1 MAEENKLKVLVKKFY
16 DEVWNKGNMS
26 AADIFSENYIRHD
39 LRPGNPPPGPEG
51 QKKIAA
57 DFRKAFPDLRITITL
72 MIAEGDIV
80 VARWVMTGTH
90 NGQWGNVAP
99 TGRKAEFSGVNIF
112 RFSNGKVVEIWNY
125 RDDLG
130 LREQLGVPIY
140 AGNKD

>member
-1 MAEENKLKVLVKKFY
+1 MVEENKLKVLVKKFY

-39 LRPGNPPPGPEG
+39 LRPGNPPLGPEG

-72 MIAEGDIV
+72 MIAEGDMV

-90 NGQWGNVAP
+90 KGQWGNVAP
-99 TGRKAEFSGVNIF
+99 TGKKAEFSGVNIF